1 MPSCKNYFGKVFAHL
16 AAALA
21 ISAVSAE
28 KSNIGATILTGSS
41 ELIQAILNFVIL
53 LALMY
58 GIYMTKPGGIPKYA
72 FFIAFAFWMGQIIKP
87 LVKHLEQN
95 GGLTRVLVLTTGVFV
110 GMMALGF
117 YDSMNLLGFG
127 PYLFAG
133 LIGLIFAELL
143 VLALGTPEEKKKGF
157 QIFHMLGVALF
168 AVFTAYDVQVL
179 RSGAANCR
187 NLQKKLK
194 IDPDYPVE
202 SLGLYLD
209 FINLFVNMSD
219 D

>member
-21 ISAVSAE
+21 ISAVSAD
-28 KSNIGATILTGSS
+28 KSNIGANIYTGASELVQTILN
-41 ELIQAILNFVIL
+41 LVIL
-53 LALMY
+53 FALMY
-58 GIYMTKPGGIPKYA
+58 GVFMTKPGGVPKYA
-72 FFIAFAFWMGQIIKP
+72 FFIAFAFWIGQTIKP
-87 LVKHLEQN
+87 LVKHLQQN

-127 PYLFAG
+127 PYLLAG

-157 QIFHMLGVALF
+157 QIFQMLGVALF

-187 NLQKKLK
+187 NLQKILK
-194 IDPDYPVE
+194 MDPDYPVE

-209 FINLFVNMSD
+209 FINLFTNMSRD
-219 D
+219 